1 LALYA
6 TTNFGYYILA
16 DGSTLIVT
24 IKEGVTQ
31 GCNFGT
37 LLFNLGYAL
46 QVLSHCKRSL
56 RESRS
61 KRSASTT
68 TRDT

>member
-1 LALYA
+1 MALYA
-6 TTNFGYYILA
+6 TTNLGYYILA

-37 LLFNLGYAL
+37 LFNNKLFNLGY
-46 QVLSHCKRSL
+46 
-56 RESRS
+56 
-61 KRSASTT
+61 
-68 TRDT
+68 